1 MRKIRPLDALFPR
14 VRQALLAAT
23 LLHPGRW
30 WYLSDLAK
38 HLGIRPSSL
47 QRELAALVDA
57 GILNRRQ
64 DGNRVY
70 FQANADCPFLPEL
83 QGVFVK
89 TVGVVDVLRE
99 VLSRFAKHID
109 STFVYGSMAR
119 ATEITASSDVDLMI
133 VGQVG
138 LADLTPALRRAEARL
153 GRPVNPTLYT
163 REEFATKLQAGHH
176 FLKAVLD
183 GEKLVIL
190 GDPHDLAAA
199 PHHPPR
205 ADTRDQPPR
214 ARRPAGRRRTG
225 P

>member
-1 MRKIRPLDALFPR
+1 MRKKQALDALFPR
-14 VRQALLAAT
+14 IRQALLAAT
-23 LLHPGRW
+23 LLHPERW

-38 HLGIRPSSL
+38 HLDVRPSSL

-70 FQANADCPFLPEL
+70 FQPNPDCPFLPEL
-83 QGVFVK
+83 QSLLVK

-99 VLSRFAKHID
+99 ALKSFTKRID
-109 STFVYGSMAR
+109 SAFVYGSMAR
-119 ATEITASSDVDLMI
+119 ATEMASSDVDLMI
-133 VGQVG
+133 IGHVG

-183 GEKLVIL
+183 GEKLFIL
-190 GDPHDLAAA
+190 GDHHDLAAA
-199 PHHPPR
+199 PHHPPG
-205 ADTRDQPPR
+205 AGTHDQPPR
-214 ARRPAGRRRTG
+214 ARRPSRRRRA
-225 P
+225 